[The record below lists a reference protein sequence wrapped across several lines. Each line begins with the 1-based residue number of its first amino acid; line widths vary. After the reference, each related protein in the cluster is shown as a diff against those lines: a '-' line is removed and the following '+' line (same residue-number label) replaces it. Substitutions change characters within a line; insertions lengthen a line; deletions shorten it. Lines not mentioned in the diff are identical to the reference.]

1 MNYCVFFPKSRI
13 GIEIPIRSDA
23 NVYEASKYIE
33 MHMSFIKDMQLEYD
47 YADMSL
53 VVKWGYTIIPIP

>member
-1 MNYCVFFPKSRI
+1 MNYCVFFPKSEI

-23 NVYEASKYIE
+23 NVHEASKYIE